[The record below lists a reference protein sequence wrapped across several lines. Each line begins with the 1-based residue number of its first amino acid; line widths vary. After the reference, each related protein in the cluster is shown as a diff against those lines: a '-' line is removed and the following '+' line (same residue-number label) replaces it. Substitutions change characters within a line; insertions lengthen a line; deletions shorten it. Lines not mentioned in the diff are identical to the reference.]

1 MNTDNVI
8 LNAFSQFQG
17 GIYMVKENR
26 PLLSDEFLDE
36 LANEINQLFGSPT
49 NEQNAESIN
58 TD

>member
-36 LANEINQLFGSPT
+36 LANEINQLYGKP
-49 NEQNAESIN
+49 IN
-58 TD
+58 